1 MIFEKFITYLIG
13 HEFRQFGMV
22 TTDPQLNFDN
32 TVNAEHKIIARVMV
46 NDEQS
51 DILTVPLKRF

>member
-32 TVNAEHKIIARVMV
+32 TVNLVRKNIACVMV
-46 NDEQS
+46 ND
-51 DILTVPLKRF
+51 KNN